1 MRADEKEEGKRF
13 STVTY
18 YHRAILHIVIRL
30 KKKKKEKLRRLNNIF
45 ISFLKFQRRI
55 VHLLRVS
62 LSSRFLFR
70 MHFANLYANIR
81 CALAYDA
88 IIVIHGTEYKVF
100 QFTDKCLLNNLR
112 LALDR
117 PSLGTLVPI
126 ASYKF
131 QLCYF

>member
-13 STVTY
+13 STVT

-88 IIVIHGTEYKVF
+88 IIVIHGIQSFSIHRQMPPE
-100 QFTDKCLLNNLR
+100 QFKTGSR
-112 LALDR
+112 
-117 PSLGTLVPI
+117 
-126 ASYKF
+126 
-131 QLCYF
+131 